1 MFNLSQYCFSCFI
14 IFSTVSGY
22 FLMQRKKHILFQ
34 KMCSSTYW
42 KSIKWAHRKAT
53 FNFFKGLFLVF
64 PIFSRDFIQFSQLF
78 QGTFLIKSL
87 FFQGT
92 FPFPFRTSHFYS
104 LSIASAQSKKC
115 WSSGSKWSPLPLQ
128 YRRNLWKHRYKFES
142 SAL

>member
-14 IFSTVSGY
+14 IFSTVSGD

-42 KSIKWAHRKAT
+42 KSIKWALSKAT
-53 FNFFKGLFLVF
+53 FNFFKGLFWTF
-64 PIFSRDFIQFSQLF
+64 STFSRDFFLFPQLF
-78 QGTFLIKSL
+78 QWSFYKKSQ

-92 FPFPFRTSHFYS
+92 FPFSFRTSHFYS
-104 LSIASAQSKKC
+104 SRTASVQSRKY
-115 WSSGSKWSPLPLQ
+115 WSSSSKWSPLPPQ
-128 YRRNLWKHRYKFES
+128 FRRNLWKHRYKSES